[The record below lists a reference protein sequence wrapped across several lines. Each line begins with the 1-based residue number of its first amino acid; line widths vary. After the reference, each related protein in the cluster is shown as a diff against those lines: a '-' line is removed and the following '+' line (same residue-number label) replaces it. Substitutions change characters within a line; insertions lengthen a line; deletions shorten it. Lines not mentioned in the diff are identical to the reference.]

1 MNLKIEILFT
11 LKKSSHTPYTKK
23 TIMSDYSFMQSG
35 LAGDYNPQPA
45 IPYEDLIILFGVF
58 TKNSMVNAARHA
70 KLCGRNGATK
80 EDVQTALKY
89 EVFDFTSNP
98 DTLAELQRIKE
109 EIARELEEEA
119 EEEVEEEEEAEPEDA
134 EEEEEAEE
142 AEDAEAEDAE
152 EGPSMAEEFL
162 DELIGH
168 RKVPDEEV
176 QEYSEIDPE
185 TAPLNERNFLRN
197 FYNSKKNWDTWEP
210 KDNIEKAIYSAINA
224 TL

>member
-1 MNLKIEILFT
+1 
-11 LKKSSHTPYTKK
+11 
-23 TIMSDYSFMQSG
+23 MQSG

-119 EEEVEEEEEAEPEDA
+119 EEEEEEAEEEEAE

-142 AEDAEAEDAE
+142 EEEEEEAEEEAE
-152 EGPSMAEEFL
+152 EGPSIAEEFL
-162 DELIGH
+162 DELIGD

-224 TL
+224 TM

>member
-1 MNLKIEILFT
+1 
-11 LKKSSHTPYTKK
+11 
-23 TIMSDYSFMQSG
+23 MSDYSFMQSG

-45 IPYEDLIILFGVF
+45 IPHEDLIILLGVF
-58 TKNSMVNAARHA
+58 TRNSMENAARHA
-70 KLCGRNGATK
+70 KLCGRNGVTK

-109 EIARELEEEA
+109 EIGREMAEDEA
-119 EEEVEEEEEAEPEDA
+119 E

-142 AEDAEAEDAE
+142 EEEDEAEEEEAEAEEYE

-162 DELIGH
+162 DELVGD
-168 RKVPDEEV
+168 KVVPDDEI
-176 QEYSEIDPE
+176 QEYSEIDLE
-185 TAPLNERNFLRN
+185 SAPTDERKFLEK
-197 FYNSKKNWDTWEP
+197 FYNSKKNWDTWVP

-224 TL
+224 TML

>member
-1 MNLKIEILFT
+1 
-11 LKKSSHTPYTKK
+11 
-23 TIMSDYSFMQSG
+23 MSDYSFMQSG
-35 LAGDYNPQPA
+35 LAGDYNPQPD

-109 EIARELEEEA
+109 EIGRER
-119 EEEVEEEEEAEPEDA
+119 EEEEAEGDEGEEYEEGEAEDA
-134 EEEEEAEE
+134 E

-162 DELIGH
+162 DELVGD
-168 RKVPDEEV
+168 RKVPDDEI

-185 TAPLNERNFLRN
+185 TAPLNERKFLQN
-197 FYNSKKNWDTWEP
+197 FYNSKKNWDTWVP

-224 TL
+224 TM

>member
-1 MNLKIEILFT
+1 
-11 LKKSSHTPYTKK
+11 
-23 TIMSDYSFMQSG
+23 MSDYSFMQSG
-35 LAGDYNPQPA
+35 LAGDYNPQPD

-109 EIARELEEEA
+109 EIGRER
-119 EEEVEEEEEAEPEDA
+119 EEEEAEGDEG
-134 EEEEEAEE
+134 EEYEEGE

-162 DELIGH
+162 DELVGD
-168 RKVPDEEV
+168 RKVPDDEI

-185 TAPLNERNFLRN
+185 TAPLNERKFLQN
-197 FYNSKKNWDTWEP
+197 FYNSKKNWDTWVP

-224 TL
+224 TM

>member
-1 MNLKIEILFT
+1 MSLKIEILFT
-11 LKKSSHTPYTKK
+11 LKKSSHTPYTNK
-23 TIMSDYSFMQSG
+23 TTMSDYSFMQSG
-35 LAGDYNPQPA
+35 LTGDYNPQPA

-109 EIARELEEEA
+109 EIGRELEEE
-119 EEEVEEEEEAEPEDA
+119 EAEGD
-134 EEEEEAEE
+134 EEGEEYEE
-142 AEDAEAEDAE
+142 GEEG

-162 DELIGH
+162 DELVGD
-168 RKVPDEEV
+168 RKVPDDEI

-185 TAPLNERNFLRN
+185 TAPLNDRKFLEN
-197 FYNSKKNWDTWEP
+197 FYNSKKNWDTWVP

-224 TL
+224 TM

>member
-1 MNLKIEILFT
+1 
-11 LKKSSHTPYTKK
+11 
-23 TIMSDYSFMQSG
+23 MSDYSFMQSG

-45 IPYEDLIILFGVF
+45 IPYEDLIVLFGVF

-109 EIARELEEEA
+109 EIGRELEEEEA
-119 EEEVEEEEEAEPEDA
+119 EGGEGEEYEEGEGEEYEEAEGEG
-134 EEEEEAEE
+134 EQ
-142 AEDAEAEDAE
+142 
-152 EGPSMAEEFL
+152 GPSMAEEFL
-162 DELIGH
+162 DELVGD
-168 RKVPDEEV
+168 RKVPDDEI

-185 TAPLNERNFLRN
+185 TAPLNDRKFLQN
-197 FYNSKKNWDTWEP
+197 FYNSKKNWDTWVP

-224 TL
+224 TM